1 MERTLIKNIP
11 EKKNKDIIVKGWVQD
26 FRNLNKLKFIIL
38 RDRTGLGQLI
48 ALKDETPQ
56 DIYEKIT
63 DLPQETVIEVKGLV
77 VENKQSRFGYEVQI
91 KDIKIITKAKTPM
104 PIDNSDKSN
113 TTIDKRTDYRFLD
126 TRNVKHSARY
136 KVRGKIT
143 RILTDFFEKEG
154 FTNIQTSKLTKIG
167 VESGAELFKVNYF
180 GDSVY
185 LSQSPQVYKQM
196 FVAGGFERVFEIGPV
211 FRAEKSNTTR
221 HLTEFT
227 GVDFEMGFIENMSDV
242 MDLIEEMIKDLITNL
257 KTAAKDELEL
267 LQIELNI
274 PEKIPRITMK
284 EAKKILKEKG
294 KELTE
299 EDDLDSEAERMLG
312 EYAKEEHKTDFIF
325 ITKYPWAVRPFYH
338 MRPDDNR
345 EETESFDLLYNG
357 VEIATGAQR
366 EHRLEILDAQAKE
379 KGLNLNEMEKYKEIF
394 EYGMPPHGG
403 AGFGLDRI
411 TQRLLGLDNVRE
423 VVLLPRD
430 PDRKTP

>member
-1 MERTLIKNIP
+1 MERTLLKNIQ
-11 EKKNKDIIVKGWVQD
+11 NKINEDVLIKGWVQD
-26 FRNLNKLKFIIL
+26 FRNLNKLKFIII

-48 ALKDETPQ
+48 ALKDETPEK
-56 DIYEKIT
+56 IYEKIA
-63 DLPQETVIEVKGLV
+63 DLPQETVIEAKGKV
-77 VENKQSRFGYEVQI
+77 VENKQSRFGYEI
-91 KDIKIITKAKTPM
+91 KIGDIKVITKANTPL

-113 TTIDKRTDYRFLD
+113 TTIDKRIDHRFLD
-126 TRNVKHSARY
+126 TRNMKHQAKFKIRSKIVK
-136 KVRGKIT
+136 
-143 RILTDFFEKEG
+143 ILTNFFDKEG

-227 GVDFEMGFIENMSDV
+227 GVDFEMGFINNMNDI
-242 MDLIEEMIKDLITNL
+242 MDLIEAMIKDLLENL
-257 KTAAKDELEL
+257 KIDAVS
-267 LQIELNI
+267 ELNI
-274 PEKIPRITMK
+274 FNISLVVPKKIPRIEMS
-284 EAKKILKEKG
+284 ELKKVLKEKG
-294 KELTE
+294 KILSED
-299 EDDLDSEAERMLG
+299 DDLDSEAERLIG
-312 EYAKEEHKTDFIF
+312 EYAKEKYNSDFIF
-325 ITKYPWAVRPFYH
+325 VTKYPWEVRPFYH
-338 MRPDDNR
+338 MRSEDNKD
-345 EETESFDLLYNG
+345 ETESFDLLFNG

-366 EHRLEILDAQAKE
+366 EHRLEVLSAQSKE
-379 KGLNLNEMEKYKEIF
+379 KGLNLDDMEKYKEIF

-411 TQRLLGLDNVRE
+411 TQRLLGIDNVRE